1 MNLRAIV
8 QRVSSSKVVV
18 DNTVVGKIGKGLNVL
33 LGISVE
39 DNFEDVKYMK
49 DKIVNLRIFEDQE
62 GKLNKSLKDI
72 NGELIVISQ
81 FTLYGDCRK
90 GRRPSFINALSGDKS
105 EVLYN
110 EFIHLCEDEVDKV
123 EKGIFGADMQVE
135 IQNDGPVTLLI
146 ESKKTF

>member
-1 MNLRAIV
+1 MRAIV